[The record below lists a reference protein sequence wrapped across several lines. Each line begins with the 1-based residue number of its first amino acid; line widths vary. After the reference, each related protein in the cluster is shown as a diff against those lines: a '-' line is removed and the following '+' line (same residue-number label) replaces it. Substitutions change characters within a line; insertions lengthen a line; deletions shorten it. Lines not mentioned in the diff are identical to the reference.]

1 MSYQQSPL
9 VDKYIADFP
18 AEIQERLSWMRS
30 AIQATF
36 PKTIEDISYG
46 MPTYRPAPGK
56 RGLVHFAA
64 AKDHIG
70 IYGVFEPK
78 NDANMHRMMLPYR
91 TSRGTLQFKN
101 SEKLPKTTIRQILLH
116 HSGHFSPEIFTD
128 K

>member
-1 MSYQQSPL
+1 MTYQQSPL
-9 VDKYIADFP
+9 VDEYIAGFP
-18 AEIQERLSWMRS
+18 EPIRERLTWVRK

-56 RGLVHFAA
+56 RGIVHFAA

-70 IYGVFEPK
+70 LYAIFEPK
-78 NDANMHRMMLPYR
+78 NDANMHRMMTPYR
-91 TSRGTLQFKN
+91 TGKGTLQFKN
-101 SEKLPKTTIRQILLH
+101 SEKLPKTVIRDILLY
-116 HSGHFSPEIFTD
+116 HSGHFPKEIFTD